1 MFIFRIIGKIIG
13 IGIGLF
19 LFYIVVSIFLGIGA
33 GILDMPSETGG
44 NTIREELAISKVK
57 VKAAYNGEEIENP
70 FMAIYAGTYQVSGE
84 VNYDTETYTLS
95 EDGKAVLKWIG
106 DGKIKF
112 QGAGY
117 WDCTENSITINIYD
131 NDAIMAETYR
141 LGDIW
146 EENIRDRQMTRK

>member
-44 NTIREELAISKVK
+44 NTIRQELAVSKDK
-57 VKAAYNGEEIENP
+57 IKAAYSGEVIENP
-70 FMAIYAGTYQVSGE
+70 FMATYAGTYQVHGE
-84 VNYDTETYTLS
+84 VNYDAETYTLN
-95 EDGKAVLKWIG
+95 EDGTAVWMWIG

-131 NDAIMAETYR
+131 NDAIMAETYK
-141 LGDIW
+141 LGDTW
-146 EENIRDRQMTRK
+146 EENIRDRQLTKK